1 MRLGKEAKRD
11 TQLIIISVLVLTL
24 VTLNVSYSAFFSV
37 QSQST
42 IQKISTGT
50 LEVLIDSTS
59 SAMSTDELY
68 PTSES
73 KLPTSATSV
82 VDGSYAILNLNNA
95 GTLAADFSVTIG
107 YDALPA
113 DKTEEDLIGFN
124 YLNLGI
130 FDVSNNTWIDFGGG
144 VYYTPI
150 TGLTAS
156 EENVYPI
163 LRDTIESGTQNQY
176 RIYIWLSEN
185 TPTTEIGKIVYLKLD
200 VKSTTLEES

>member
-1 MRLGKEAKRD
+1 MRLGKAIKRD
-11 TQLIIISVLVLTL
+11 TQLIIISVLILTL
-24 VTLNVSYSAFFSV
+24 VTLSVSYSAFFSV

-50 LEVLIDSTS
+50 LEVLIDNTS
-59 SAMSTDELY
+59 SAMAVDDLF

-82 VDGSYAILNLNNA
+82 VEGSYATLNLNNA

-107 YDALPA
+107 YDELPSGS
-113 DKTEEDLIGFN
+113 TEEDLLEFN

-130 FDVSNNTWIDFGGG
+130 FDVTNNTWHDFGNG

-163 LRDTIESGTQNQY
+163 LRDEIASGTQKQY